1 MVFKQEGDV
10 MMYVVGGPEEN
21 EVLLG
26 SVVAGLRDG
35 LGVLLKYA
43 YHSPGTPEVLF
54 IFTTRKI

>member
-43 YHSPGTPEVLF
+43 YLSLLNS
-54 IFTTRKI
+54 